1 MVKKKPKMNA
11 LAARIDHTMLAM
23 NMQRADVLRLCTE
36 AIEHHFASVC
46 VPSYFVADLTAALRG
61 SAVKACTVIGFP
73 FGYQPSSVKV
83 LEATLALEAGAQEI
97 DLVINQAAWFS
108 GDKDH
113 IRQEVEQITWLCH
126 DKNALIKVII
136 ETGYLPAADIDA
148 LCLICAEAGADFV
161 KTSTGFGKE
170 GAQLAVVEQMRR
182 ILPKEIRIKASGGIR
197 ERDFALALIAA
208 GADRIGTSAGL
219 KMMES

>member
-1 MVKKKPKMNA
+1 MDA

-23 NMQRADVLRLCTE
+23 NMQRADVLRRCTE
-36 AIEHHFASVC
+36 AITHSFASVC
-46 VPSYFVADLTAALRG
+46 VPSYFVPDLTAALAG
-61 SAVKACTVIGFP
+61 SPVKACTVIGFP
-73 FGYQPSSVKV
+73 FGYHPSSVKA
-83 LEATLALEAGAQEI
+83 LETTLALAAGAQEI

-108 GDKDH
+108 GDKN
-113 IRQEVEQITWLCH
+113 RVRKEVAQITQLCH
-126 DKNALIKVII
+126 EKEAIIKAII

-148 LCLICAEAGADFV
+148 LCLLCAEAGTDFV

-197 ERDFALALIAA
+197 DRDFALALVAA
-208 GADRIGTSAGL
+208 GADRIGTSSGV